1 MRKPRVVGGKFIVF
15 AVVALGTVG
24 LITFGLWNA
33 LMPAIFHLPAI
44 SFWQAMGLLLL
55 SRILF
60 GRLGGPHMRKSRFV
74 RGWNDLTPEE
84 RERFRQ
90 AMGHHGIEDAKNG
103 I

>member
-15 AVVALGTVG
+15 AVVALGAVG

-33 LMPAIFHLPAI
+33 LMPVIFHLPAI
-44 SFWQAMGLLLL
+44 SFWQAIGLLLL

-60 GRLGGPHMRKSRFV
+60 GRLGGPQMRKSRFV

>member
-1 MRKPRVVGGKFIVF
+1 
-15 AVVALGTVG
+15 
-24 LITFGLWNA
+24 
-33 LMPAIFHLPAI
+33 
-44 SFWQAMGLLLL
+44 
-55 SRILF
+55 
-60 GRLGGPHMRKSRFV
+60 MRKSRFV

>member
-15 AVVALGTVG
+15 AAVALGVVG

-44 SFWQAMGLLLL
+44 SFWQAVGLLLL
-55 SRILF
+55 SLILF
-60 GRLGGPHMRKSRFV
+60 GRLGGPQMRKSRFV

-90 AMGHHGIEDAKNG
+90 AMGHHGIEDAKDG
-103 I
+103 